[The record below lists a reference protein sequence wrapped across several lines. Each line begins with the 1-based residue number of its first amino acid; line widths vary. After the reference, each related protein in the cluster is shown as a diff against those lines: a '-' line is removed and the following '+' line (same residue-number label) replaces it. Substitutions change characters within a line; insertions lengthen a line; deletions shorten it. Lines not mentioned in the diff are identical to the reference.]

1 MRAGRSS
8 RTMCDR
14 SGAEQV
20 VHELGRLLQR
30 DQVATGKHVRLEA
43 ETIPGERLLEAEWK
57 EAVVSS
63 GHDPDRDRGPDA
75 PHRAQAAAGPRA
87 ALGVDVR

>member
-1 MRAGRSS
+1 
-8 RTMCDR
+8 
-14 SGAEQV
+14 
-20 VHELGRLLQR
+20 
-30 DQVATGKHVRLEA
+30 
-43 ETIPGERLLEAEWK
+43 LLEAEWK